1 MSTAGTVAS
10 GCRRRARSDRRGP
23 STPRQLPQCRGWGQA
38 CRSDGPLALSAGE
51 VRPPAGPREG
61 EAAAACAMARARS
74 RRVVSFHVCV
84 WALRDGAGRPAVVA
98 ARDGEGET
106 ARARWQRWVAAFF
119 LRLCWA
125 ALRGRGCVGGV
136 RNYYSNL
143 PLFKLIRVNN
153 LIRNQEVP
161 RGTPNHSK
169 RAHEKYSYSTKFEK

>member
-1 MSTAGTVAS
+1 MAS

-61 EAAAACAMARARS
+61 EAAAACAMARAS
-74 RRVVSFHVCV
+74 TRRVVSFHVCV

-106 ARARWQRWVAAFF
+106 AARDGEGEMAAVGCGLFF
-119 LRLCWA
+119 AIVLGGLAGEGLC
-125 ALRGRGCVGGV
+125 GRG
-136 RNYYSNL
+136 
-143 PLFKLIRVNN
+143 
-153 LIRNQEVP
+153 
-161 RGTPNHSK
+161 
-169 RAHEKYSYSTKFEK
+169 A